1 MTNYLAIATWS
12 FGATA
17 VKKAASLL
25 ESGKSA
31 LDAVV
36 AGAQAVEDD
45 PSVNSVGY
53 GGIANACGTV
63 QLDAC
68 VMDGRNLSCGGVA
81 GLENVRHAT
90 AVARLVMEKTRHI
103 LLVGDG
109 AKSFALEHGFLLES
123 LQTPESV
130 AEWHRRNAQRRDR
143 APASRSSDLPAEW
156 DHDTV
161 TVLAR
166 DLNGDLAGACTTS
179 GLAFKLP
186 GRVGDSPLIGPGLY
200 VDNEVGAAGATGA
213 GEEIV
218 RVGGSL
224 LIIEAMRAGAHPQA
238 ACELAVKR
246 VNDTARR
253 RGEPAAHVAFIAIDA
268 GGAIGSAST
277 LGTKF
282 SCAVARPGLLEIIKG
297 PEIGMAE

>member
-1 MTNYLAIATWS
+1 MSDYLAIATWS

-17 VKKAASLL
+17 VKQAASLL
-25 ESGKSA
+25 EAGQSA

-36 AGAQAVEDD
+36 AGAQVVEDD

-68 VMDGRNLSCGGVA
+68 VMDGRNLNCGGVA

-109 AKSFALEHGFLLES
+109 AKSFALENGFSLES

-130 AEWHRRNAQRRDR
+130 AEWHRRNAQRQDR
-143 APASRSSDLPAEW
+143 GSASRSSDLPAEW

-166 DLNGDLAGACTTS
+166 DQNGDLAGACTTS

-224 LIIEAMRAGAHPQA
+224 LVVEAMRAGASPQA
-238 ACELAVKR
+238 ACELAVMR
-246 VNDTARR
+246 VNATARR
-253 RGEPAAHVAFIAIDA
+253 RGQPAAHVAFIALDVR
-268 GGAIGSAST
+268 GAIGAAST
-277 LGTKF
+277 QGAKF
-282 SCAVARPGLLEIIKG
+282 SCAVARPGTVELIKG
-297 PEIGMAE
+297 VEIGMAE